1 MYTLKKERIT
11 SSLNNLVTN
20 VAMTTT
26 TLEKLLFLNV
36 KSLAH
41 DTTSENSS

>member
-26 TLEKLLFLNV
+26 TLEKLLLLNV